1 MVPDSY
7 LPAGWRCTLP
17 VDPVEGVL
25 GISFDYPWDCSAR
38 VRLTVAD
45 ARLLA
50 DSLAE
55 ALVAYDGH
63 QGSEEK
69 PTLNQVLSELSSIK
83 RELRWLCR

>member
-7 LPAGWRCTLP
+7 LPASWRCTLP

-25 GISFDYPWDCSAR
+25 GISFDYPWDCAAR

-55 ALVAYDGH
+55 ALVAYDASQSVKSSG
-63 QGSEEK
+63 K
-69 PTLNQVLSELSSIK
+69 PSSDVSPEAGQK
-83 RELRWLCR
+83 Q